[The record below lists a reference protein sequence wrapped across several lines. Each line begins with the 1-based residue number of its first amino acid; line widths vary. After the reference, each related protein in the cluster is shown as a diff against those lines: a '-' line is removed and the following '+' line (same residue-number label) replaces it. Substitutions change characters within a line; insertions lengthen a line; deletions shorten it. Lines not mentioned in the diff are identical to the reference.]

1 MTLLQHTHF
10 RVVLSIN
17 ISGKCSTYTLGNTA
31 LTTELQIR
39 KVLSNAVKHITIDPD
54 AKHNILISD
63 ALDIRCKRKVNSLF
77 TMAVSVVLV
86 LHSCV
91 NSKIIIY
98 KYWMADGVIVK
109 LST

>member
-1 MTLLQHTHF
+1 VTLLQHTHF

-17 ISGKCSTYTLGNTA
+17 ISGKCSPNTLGNTA
-31 LTTELQIR
+31 LTTELQNR

-77 TMAVSVVLV
+77 TMAVSVV
-86 LHSCV
+86 
-91 NSKIIIY
+91 
-98 KYWMADGVIVK
+98 
-109 LST
+109 